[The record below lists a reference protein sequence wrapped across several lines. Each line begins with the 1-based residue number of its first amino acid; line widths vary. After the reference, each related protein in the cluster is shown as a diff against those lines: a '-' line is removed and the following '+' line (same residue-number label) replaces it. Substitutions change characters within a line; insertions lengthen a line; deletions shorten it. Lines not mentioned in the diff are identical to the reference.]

1 MFSIPTISFP
11 YMSLGVITSKLE
23 TFACNDISGI
33 SYPEFESINFMIS
46 KVEF

>member
-11 YMSLGVITSKLE
+11 YISRGVITSKLE

-33 SYPEFESINFMIS
+33 SYPEFESINLIIS
-46 KVEF
+46 RVEF